1 MQYGPKIVT
10 NGLVFYVNAADR
22 KSYAG
27 TGTTWQDISTNGL
40 SGSSCL
46 KGSPSPAYSSS
57 NGGYLS
63 TGAYNS
69 GKYFDWGT
77 NISAVNFTSSNF
89 TIMVMFLPNSASFSG
104 RTLGLFGYGRVFLRG
119 YYMLISKTAASK
131 LSFMTNGTGGGS
143 NQQETR
149 SSDFSVYSGKWVF
162 LTVVRN
168 GTSVRI
174 YANNTDITETA
185 GTHSNPASNTTNQLV
200 LAASTETDV
209 TTDSVFDGNFAS
221 FGMYNRALST
231 SELTQNFNSQRLR
244 FGL

>member
-63 TGAYNS
+63 TGAFNS

-77 NISAVNFTSSNF
+77 NISAVDFTSSNF

-174 YANNTDITETA
+174 YAN
-185 GTHSNPASNTTNQLV
+185 TTQTYLRRVTCCDVNSISSFRFDESWINGYFFACKIRLTSICISLISPLV
-200 LAASTETDV
+200 R
-209 TTDSVFDGNFAS
+209 
-221 FGMYNRALST
+221 NREPIGICS
-231 SELTQNFNSQRLR
+231 
-244 FGL
+244 